1 MGGKALKDPV
11 EVLARELFL
20 GCQRTAVKAGEKH
33 EVKVKLLEWDEF
45 SGLRCLVKGEDR
57 VLVELTYDPNADP
70 KVGLRPV
77 APEVETPA
85 VAATTGYQVD
95 EEPEAPRVVNVQ
107 KLYPVRRW

>member
-1 MGGKALKDPV
+1 MGGNALKDPV

-77 APEVETPA
+77 APEVETPTA
-85 VAATTGYQVD
+85 PAYQLE